1 MVSGEKSLLIRIYL
15 NHGRGIDWRW
25 GRSERFRP
33 SRPTARV
40 QARSDGPVTRC
51 LRPPIFLLV
60 RNLWLSF
67 DPGQRTRLLRNAYVP
82 MIQIGEVMQ
91 AFAHLSLSGPGNR
104 GDVPAKLLAGQPA
117 RWASIQNPLTILAS
131 IVTPW
136 FSLVGHKL

>member
-1 MVSGEKSLLIRIYL
+1 
-15 NHGRGIDWRW
+15 
-25 GRSERFRP
+25 
-33 SRPTARV
+33 
-40 QARSDGPVTRC
+40 
-51 LRPPIFLLV
+51 
-60 RNLWLSF
+60 
-67 DPGQRTRLLRNAYVP
+67 